1 MKKASKIKIAKTY
14 ADALF
19 EAALTAN
26 CLKEVARDACAL
38 KNIDC
43 LDHLASPFLSNK
55 QKDELIDIVQKK
67 LSLTKTSTDF
77 LRILIEDKVLLH
89 LQSVLDV
96 FNNRFLDYQ
105 GIVKVVIETV
115 QPLTKAQE
123 QILIK
128 GLEKKLKK
136 EVILDYKLNESL
148 LGGLILHIGS
158 IEIDDS
164 VLNKLKTLENMM
176 KGC

>member
-1 MKKASKIKIAKTY
+1 M
-14 ADALF
+14 
-19 EAALTAN
+19 
-26 CLKEVARDACAL
+26 
-38 KNIDC
+38 
-43 LDHLASPFLSNK
+43 
-55 QKDELIDIVQKK
+55 
-67 LSLTKTSTDF
+67 
-77 LRILIEDKVLLH
+77 H